1 MDNLQFPIGRFTA
14 PTVYTNELRKEWIQI
29 LKETPKRLTE
39 AIANLTPEQLNT
51 PYRPNG
57 WTVLQVVHH
66 LADSHMNSFIRFK
79 LALTENEP
87 TIKPYKESLW
97 ANLDDSRNVPSDIS
111 LQLLE
116 ALHKRWV
123 HLLESISE
131 NDYKKM
137 FLHPELNK
145 KISLNETLA
154 LYAWHSQHHLAHI
167 TSLKVRMN
175 W

>member
-1 MDNLQFPIGRFTA
+1 MDNLQFPIGKFTA

-87 TIKPYKESLW
+87 TIKPYKENLW

>member
-1 MDNLQFPIGRFTA
+1 MDNLQFPIGKFTA

-87 TIKPYKESLW
+87 TIKPYKENLW

-116 ALHKRWV
+116 ALHMRWV

-131 NDYKKM
+131 NDYNKM